1 MVERDRHGRRR
12 YRRRGPTGIRR
23 GHVTSWTSAKGEG
36 VLLVT
41 DTTAACA
48 VTTGELL
55 GDAAALVFS
64 FDLDE
69 VATVEP
75 DWKLAIVRRHVRSL
89 TVELN
94 GASWGA
100 VGFAVAGE
108 LDPRTRRPRRSR
120 RGRHRRRMRWSL
132 ASARDH
138 VCRLRSL
145 RRSGASGVP
154 SASVTENIYDDRD
167 FFAAYEQLGRSMRG
181 LDGAP
186 EWSSVRALLPELVGR
201 ASSISDAASAPSL
214 AGRSVLARRTCYAL
228 DGSARMLE
236 RAQTSTDAPGVR
248 YELIDLNELV
258 LPPAA
263 FDLAYSALVL
273 HYIADLPRFA
283 RAVHDALRPGGR
295 LVLTTE
301 HPVFM
306 ASTRSDFVDIEG
318 VRAWPVDHFADEGE
332 RTTNWLVPGVR
343 KWFRS
348 TGTIVNTLIEAGFV
362 IHRLIDWTPTAEQ
375 VAATPA
381 LEEER
386 DRPAFL
392 VIAADCAR
400 R

>member
-1 MVERDRHGRRR
+1 M
-12 YRRRGPTGIRR
+12 
-23 GHVTSWTSAKGEG
+23 
-36 VLLVT
+36 
-41 DTTAACA
+41 
-48 VTTGELL
+48 
-55 GDAAALVFS
+55 
-64 FDLDE
+64 
-69 VATVEP
+69 
-75 DWKLAIVRRHVRSL
+75 
-89 TVELN
+89 
-94 GASWGA
+94 
-100 VGFAVAGE
+100 
-108 LDPRTRRPRRSR
+108 
-120 RGRHRRRMRWSL
+120 
-132 ASARDH
+132 
-138 VCRLRSL
+138 
-145 RRSGASGVP
+145 
-154 SASVTENIYDDRD
+154 TENIYDDRN

-186 EWSSVRALLPELVGR
+186 EWSSVRALLPELVGAR
-201 ASSISDAASAPSL
+201 VVDLGCGFGAFARWAVSAG
-214 AGRSVLARRTCYAL
+214 ATDVLAL

-362 IHRLIDWTPTAEQ
+362 IHRLIDWTPTVEQ